1 MKKTNS
7 PLQLCSM
14 LSVDS
19 IPPVEVI
26 HLTDTSDSLEQDGIQ
41 EREQKL
47 RRRLWKNYSVK
58 FPERAARLKPF
69 SGRYLER
76 LFQTIVIQART
87 NSIKTMACWSKHN
100 QRWSWILKKAR
111 YHPLVVH
118 RLLKDWETFW
128 NPKIAHSKVSVKEI
142 KEITARAYIL
152 WKDLIKFEHEF
163 TFLLNISLEFAAG
176 NWRLRAKRTLA
187 KIKLCETLGDACL
200 WIKQLSTSWIE
211 SFWCFASPRR
221 PASSP
226 CKTLVQLGPG

>member
-1 MKKTNS
+1 
-7 PLQLCSM
+7 M

-100 QRWSWILKKAR
+100 QR
-111 YHPLVVH
+111 
-118 RLLKDWETFW
+118 
-128 NPKIAHSKVSVKEI
+128 
-142 KEITARAYIL
+142 
-152 WKDLIKFEHEF
+152 
-163 TFLLNISLEFAAG
+163 
-176 NWRLRAKRTLA
+176 
-187 KIKLCETLGDACL
+187 
-200 WIKQLSTSWIE
+200 
-211 SFWCFASPRR
+211 
-221 PASSP
+221 
-226 CKTLVQLGPG
+226 